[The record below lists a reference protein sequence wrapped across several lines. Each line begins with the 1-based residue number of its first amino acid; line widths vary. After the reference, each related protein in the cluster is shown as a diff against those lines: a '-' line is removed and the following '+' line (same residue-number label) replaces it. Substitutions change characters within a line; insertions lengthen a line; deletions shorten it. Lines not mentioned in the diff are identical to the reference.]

1 MLVLLGPESSAN
13 NWENN
18 LVLSSAAITAPN
30 IDIAKSLI
38 AMFGMFIR
46 VFVTPTRNTE
56 MPNKNAKRP
65 KKREAWAESDANLI
79 RKRCRKS
86 KQPFNCT
93 LMDHLRKS
101 RAYKMHT

>member
-1 MLVLLGPESSAN
+1 M
-13 NWENN
+13 
-18 LVLSSAAITAPN
+18 LSSAAITAPN

-65 KKREAWAESDANLI
+65 KKGRHEQRVMRTSSEKDVANLSDLSI
-79 RKRCRKS
+79 V
-86 KQPFNCT
+86 P
-93 LMDHLRKS
+93 
-101 RAYKMHT
+101 

>member
-1 MLVLLGPESSAN
+1 
-13 NWENN
+13 
-18 LVLSSAAITAPN
+18 VLSSAAITAPN

-65 KKREAWAESDANLI
+65 KKREA
-79 RKRCRKS
+79 
-86 KQPFNCT
+86 
-93 LMDHLRKS
+93 
-101 RAYKMHT
+101 